1 MVKIMEINA
10 LVLAVVV
17 ISVALTTFV
26 CSVLGKYCAAK
37 YLIPLDNYRNRS
49 RRSRISNYR
58 RARRHCHCNV
68 RPRNIV
74 EEEENDTFVVNL
86 THADGNQPRQ
96 QVNNDAGIRRQNCG
110 NKLEITKKSDQNVA
124 LSVTFDR
131 LGIRSDKANHHVE
144 LNPSLNLNLPD
155 DSTSGDNQINLSKFP
170 FSH

>member
-1 MVKIMEINA
+1 MEINA

-37 YLIPLDNYRNRS
+37 YLIPLDYYRNRS
-49 RRSRISNYR
+49 RRSRISHYR
-58 RARRHCHCNV
+58 SARRHCQCNV

-86 THADGNQPRQ
+86 THGNGNQPRQ
-96 QVNNDAGIRRQNCG
+96 EVNNDAGNRRQNCG

-131 LGIRSDKANHHVE
+131 LGIRSDKAHHHVE
-144 LNPSLNLNLPD
+144 LDPCLNLNLPEG
-155 DSTSGDNQINLSKFP
+155 STSGDNQINLSKFP
-170 FSH
+170 FSSR